1 MLRNFTLVYT
11 AGYHRSIEECL
22 ICHHIHG
29 PFVAK
34 AKAFQ
39 QVCHSQLLV
48 SIIHDWVFSK
58 QFAIICFTLSAISN
72 TITRTPGIWC
82 RWSVNRSDYMLQSFS
97 VWILKGRQ
105 SITASSNDLFYLTV
119 CSKYLVSL
127 QVTLSNDDSEIG
139 LFASWFLEIKNR
151 ASMAVVCPDS
161 MSFVTDKSRETTTK
175 SQWLNLAKAYQVIQ

>member
-1 MLRNFTLVYT
+1 M
-11 AGYHRSIEECL
+11 
-22 ICHHIHG
+22 
-29 PFVAK
+29 AK
-34 AKAFQ
+34 
-39 QVCHSQLLV
+39 
-48 SIIHDWVFSK
+48 
-58 QFAIICFTLSAISN
+58 
-72 TITRTPGIWC
+72 
-82 RWSVNRSDYMLQSFS
+82 SFS

-105 SITASSNDLFYLTV
+105 SITASSNDLFYLAV

-175 SQWLNLAKAYQVIQ
+175 SQWLNLAKAYQVILQAIVFVILLLSQTHQSPVWMAIPKLVVLRYFHDMT